1 MFQPNSKFGRRVEY
15 VCTVNYHFER
25 HCCLFLHLWSCS
37 SYFFWFYSL
46 LACRLFWLRLHSLV
60 LWGIAA
66 TSVRG
71 KVPQPHRVIAANQ
84 RFAQKSL
91 FLTSCAPVISW
102 PHNLTLFDHN
112 RKRVEI
118 SQINEI
124 EKLVQGGWVPG
135 AGPVQPVVD
144 PELHPASI
152 AASTA

>member
-37 SYFFWFYSL
+37 SYFGFI
-46 LACRLFWLRLHSLV
+46 HSLHAGYFDCGCIHWFCEGSRPPQ
-60 LWGIAA
+60 WG
-66 TSVRG
+66 G
-71 KVPQPHRVIAANQ
+71 KSHNLTGSSRQINGLHKKV
-84 RFAQKSL
+84 F
-91 FLTSCAPVISW
+91 FLTSCTPVISW
-102 PHNLTLFDHN
+102 PHNPTLFDHN